1 MAPSRAP
8 SRATASSCR
17 APASVEG
24 EIFNKSL
31 TIEQNVLFEGMARR
45 LDVPVDPPSDVRA
58 KGKTPTLVP
67 IEPEVSAVVHQA
79 G

>member
-1 MAPSRAP
+1 M
-8 SRATASSCR
+8 
-17 APASVEG
+17 
-24 EIFNKSL
+24 
-31 TIEQNVLFEGMARR
+31 LFEGMARR